1 MNQDAVFAGSVPAVY
16 EEALVPVL
24 FAPYAADLADRAA
37 ALAPHAVLEL
47 AAGTGAVSR
56 ALAAAL
62 PRAQIVATDLNPGM
76 LDVARARATAENL
89 RFEPADAQSLPFAA
103 GAFDLAVAQFGAM
116 FFPDKVGA
124 YREVRRVVAPGGAWL
139 FNVWGPLEAN
149 TGSAAIDRAVCDALP
164 GPRPD
169 FIARTPFGYHDRGAI
184 EGELREAGFTEIAID
199 QVDKVSPP
207 GSAAA
212 LAHGMCFGSPLAN
225 DLAARPAADRERA
238 GAAAHAAAERAEADG
253 GLAMSALVITAR

>member
-24 FAPYAADLADRAA
+24 FAPYAADLAERAA

-62 PRAQIVATDLNPGM
+62 PRARIVATDLNPGM
-76 LDVARARATAENL
+76 LEVARARAAAENL

-124 YREVRRVVAPGGAWL
+124 YREVRRVLAPGGAWL

-164 GPRPD
+164 G
-169 FIARTPFGYHDRGAI
+169 
-184 EGELREAGFTEIAID
+184 
-199 QVDKVSPP
+199 
-207 GSAAA
+207 
-212 LAHGMCFGSPLAN
+212 
-225 DLAARPAADRERA
+225 
-238 GAAAHAAAERAEADG
+238 
-253 GLAMSALVITAR
+253 GLTLST